1 MENRTTGDIGFSCG
15 HWPPNPAKPTLI
27 LIHGAGSNHA
37 FWNPQVEYFSEI
49 VNVLAVDLPG
59 HGTSPGTGRV
69 KISEYADDVLNY
81 IEAIQAPRPIPCG
94 LSMGG
99 AITQQLLIS
108 HPDRFQA
115 GILMNTGARL
125 RVLPSI
131 IETIE
136 KDYESFITMLFSFTI
151 SPKNDTEAL
160 RSEIQAGVK
169 SRPDIAA
176 GDFRACDG
184 FNASDAL
191 GSIDVPVLVLAASD
205 DKLTPVKYG
214 EFLAKNI
221 NKGELITIQDAGHFS
236 NLEKPAE
243 VNRAIGDFLSR
254 IFPDISIK

>member
-1 MENRTTGDIGFSCG
+1 MEYRIIGEIGFTCG
-15 HWPPNPAKPTLI
+15 RWPLDPNKPTLI

-37 FWNPQVEYFSEI
+37 FWNPQVEYFSDI
-49 VNVLAVDLPG
+49 ANVVAVDLPG
-59 HGTSPGTGRV
+59 HGTSPGNGKGT
-69 KISEYADDVLNY
+69 ISEYADAVLNF
-81 IEAIQAPRPIPCG
+81 IDAMQAPRPIPCG

-108 HPDRFQA
+108 HPGRFPA

-125 RVLPSI
+125 KVLPSI

-136 KDYESFITMLFSFTI
+136 KNYEAFIALLFSFTI
-151 SPKNDTEAL
+151 SPKNDTEEL
-160 RSEIQAGVK
+160 RSQIIAGTKCEPAV
-169 SRPDIAA
+169 AA

-191 GSIDVPVLVLAASD
+191 GSIDVPVLVLAADD

-214 EFLAKNI
+214 AFLANSIKHS
-221 NKGELITIQDAGHFS
+221 ELVTITDAGHFS

-243 VNRAIGDFLSR
+243 VNRAIADFLNR
-254 IFPDISIK
+254 IFPADPMK